1 MTVHLG
7 LDVGSTTV
15 KLVALD
21 EDFNV
26 LYQTY
31 RRHMSDV
38 KKTVRDVVRDC
49 YEQLGDCPITVSV
62 TGSGGLYVNKHFQIP
77 FIQEVISLS
86 RGISTFIDQTD
97 VAIELGGEDSKIIY
111 FSGSVESRM
120 NSICA
125 GGTGAFIDQMAS
137 LLKTDAVG
145 LNNYA
150 EKSNKIYPIASRCG
164 VFAKTDVQA
173 LINQGASKED
183 ISLSVLQS
191 VVNQTISNLACG
203 RPIKGNVAF
212 IGGPLHFLPQLKK
225 RFVETLGLTPSE
237 IISPEDGEIFV
248 AKGAAMASMDE
259 QEMPFSELKKIV
271 EKDFDEESVS
281 NVLMPLFE
289 SDEELEA
296 FRNRHS
302 QSTVEYEDIEKYS
315 GPMYLGID
323 SGSTTSK
330 LVLLSEDNKILYSHY
345 TSNGGDPL
353 SVIVDQIKH
362 IYEIKSPESYF
373 AYAGVTGYG
382 EDFIKAALNLDTG
395 EVETV
400 AHFEAAKFFDP
411 DVDFVIDIGGQDMK
425 SMKIQDGVINSILLN
440 EACSSGCGSFLE
452 TFSKSIG
459 LSAAQ
464 FAELALSA
472 NRPVDL
478 GSRCTVFMNSNVKQ
492 AQKEG
497 ADPADIAA
505 GLAYSVIKNAIQ
517 KVIKIRN
524 TDDLGKHIVVQG
536 GTFLSDAVLKAF
548 ENLTGREVTR
558 PVISGL
564 MGAFGIALIAKKR
577 AQNQLKKA
585 QTPENGKRIADC
597 YGTGIAN
604 HSESCNGVEL
614 ANHNTNH
621 NTNNNGTELA
631 DRNTNN
637 NTDRKEIHNTNTSQ
651 TADHHEASIG
661 MGIAD
666 SQSSETNR
674 AGSKIVKSSILS
686 YEELESFTYKS
697 IDANCGRCSNNC
709 RLKINIFP
717 NGKRYITGNRC
728 ERGSN
733 ISDGTAGNE
742 NSLPNMFAE
751 KYEFLFN
758 RKILTVGQAKRGTVG
773 IPRVLNIYENY
784 PFWHQFFTTLGFRVI
799 LSDETTRNTYEDGIE
814 TIPSETACYPAKLVH
829 GHIENLIKKKRSN
842 EENIDFIFYPSV
854 FYEQK
859 NFKKQTNNLNC
870 PVVCGY
876 PEVIKN
882 NMEIDELQFL
892 NPFLSL
898 NDRRKLPRRL
908 NEIFPRI
915 QKIEIEKACKNGFF
929 ALDEFK
935 AEMRNRGQKAL
946 AELKQNGQKA
956 VILCGRPYHLD
967 KEINHGIPE
976 LITSL
981 GLGVLTLDAIPQ
993 KFDVENPL
1001 RVLDQW
1007 TYHARLYR
1015 AAEYV
1020 ADKIDIGLVQL
1031 NSFGCGLDAITTD
1044 QVHDILQHY
1053 GKIHTLLKIDE
1064 VSNLGAVKIRMRSLI
1079 ETVENRSRSKAKNT
1093 EINGPVL
1100 FTEENRKKHTILM
1113 PQMSPI
1119 HFALISGLLNDLGF
1133 NLQILDDISPDVI
1146 QLGLKYVNNDACYP
1160 SMFVVGQFIEA
1171 VKSGK
1176 YDTDNLSLLISQTGG
1191 ACRASNYV
1199 GLIRKAL
1206 KDAGYGHVPVIALS
1220 FQGIEKHPGFN
1231 IPKKKLMELA
1241 KRLIISL
1248 QYGDLIQ
1255 RCLCATRPYEKVK
1268 GTCNTLKDKWI
1279 DILKNSTDF
1288 SRSTFTKNVKT
1299 IIEDFSSVDV
1309 TDEKKPKVGI
1319 VGEILVKYLPQ
1330 ANNFLIEKLE
1340 QEGAEAVISDL
1351 TDFLL
1356 YSFKN
1361 PEYKRQE
1368 LSGSLLPELFC
1379 AALIKYFEY
1388 YRKIV
1393 RNELEDSKYT
1403 APEHINKIADRAER
1417 FVSLSNQYGEGW
1429 LLTGEMIDLIEHG
1442 VKNIIC
1448 VQPFGCLPNHITGKG
1463 VIKTIRERYDD
1474 INIVPIDFDASA
1486 SEVNQFNRIKLML
1499 SVASENMKKS
1509 NSNKGNNNKNNSHK
1523 DNSSKGN
1530 NNKNNSN
1537 KDNSSKI

>member
-212 IGGPLHFLPQLKK
+212 LGGPLHFLPQLKK

-259 QEMPFSELKKIV
+259 QDMPFSELKKIV

-362 IYEIKSPESYF
+362 IYEIKSPKSYF

-577 AQNQLKKA
+577 AHNQFKKA
-585 QTPENGKRIADC
+585 QTPNDGTGTADC
-597 YGTGIAN
+597 QGANNGTELANHNTNNNGTGIAN
-604 HSESCNGVEL
+604 HSESCNGTEL
-614 ANHNTNH
+614 ANL
-621 NTNNNGTELA
+621 NTNNNGT
-631 DRNTNN
+631 
-637 NTDRKEIHNTNTSQ
+637 
-651 TADHHEASIG
+651 
-661 MGIAD
+661 GIAD
-666 SQSSETNR
+666 CQGTDTTSPNE
-674 AGSKIVKSSILS
+674 AGIVKSSILS

-709 RLKINIFP
+709 RLKVNIFP

-733 ISDGTAGNE
+733 ISDGTAGSE

-751 KYEFLFN
+751 KYELLFN

-829 GHIENLIKKKRSN
+829 GHIENLIKKKRSK

-859 NFKKQTNNLNC
+859 NFNKQTNNLNC

-935 AEMRNRGQKAL
+935 AKMRNRGQKAL
-946 AELKQNGQKA
+946 SELKQNGQKA

-993 KFDVENPL
+993 KFDVETPL

-1020 ADKIDIGLVQL
+1020 ADKKDIGLVQL

-1279 DILKNSTDF
+1279 EILKNSTDF

-1368 LSGSLLPELFC
+1368 LSGSLLPALFC

-1393 RNELEDSKYT
+1393 RNALQASKYT

-1530 NNKNNSN
+1530 NNKSNSN
-1537 KDNSSKI
+1537 KNNISKI

>member
-38 KKTVRDVVRDC
+38 KNTVKDVVRDC
-49 YEQLGDCPITVSV
+49 HEQLGDCPVTVSV
-62 TGSGGLYVNKHFQIP
+62 TGSGGLYVNKHFNIP
-77 FIQEVISLS
+77 FIQEVVSLS

-212 IGGPLHFLPQLKK
+212 LGGPLHFLPELKN
-225 RFVETLGLTPSE
+225 RFVETLGLTPNE
-237 IISPEDGEIFV
+237 IISPKDGEIFV
-248 AKGAAMASMDE
+248 AKGAAVASTE
-259 QEMPFSELKKIV
+259 ENEMQFSELKKLV
-271 EKDFDEESVS
+271 EKDFDDESVN

-296 FRNRHS
+296 FRKRHS
-302 QSTVEYEDIEKYS
+302 QSTVEFEDIDKYV

-330 LVLLSEDNKILYSHY
+330 LVLLSEDNKILYSYY

-362 IYEIKSPESYF
+362 IYEIKSPGSYF

-459 LSAAQ
+459 LSPAQ

-524 TDDLGKHIVVQG
+524 TDDLGEHIVVQG

-577 AQNQLKKA
+577 AHNQLKKVQETNNGMGLA
-585 QTPENGKRIADC
+585 NSQEASKGIGTGFANRQTTS
-597 YGTGIAN
+597 YGVGIAN
-604 HSESCNGVEL
+604 P
-614 ANHNTNH
+614 
-621 NTNNNGTELA
+621 
-631 DRNTNN
+631 
-637 NTDRKEIHNTNTSQ
+637 Q
-651 TADHHEASIG
+651 EAAGDG
-661 MGIAD
+661 M
-666 SQSSETNR
+666 
-674 AGSKIVKSSILS
+674 KIVKSSILS
-686 YEELESFTYKS
+686 SEELENFTYKS

-733 ISDGTAGNE
+733 INHETSEIE
-742 NSLPNMFAE
+742 NKLPNMFAE
-751 KYEFLFN
+751 KYDLLFN
-758 RKILTVGQAKRGTVG
+758 RKILTVEQAKRGTVG

-784 PFWHQFFTTLGFRVI
+784 PFWHKFFSVLGFRVI

-829 GHIENLIKKKRSN
+829 GHIENLLKKKNSG

-882 NMEIDELQFL
+882 NMDLEGVQFL
-892 NPFLSL
+892 NPFISL
-898 NDRRKLPRRL
+898 RDRRKLPRRL
-908 NEIFPRI
+908 NEVFPRI
-915 QKIEIEKACKNGFF
+915 QKLEIEKACKYAYW

-935 AEMRNRGQKAL
+935 AEMRKRGEKAIGQ
-946 AELKQNGQKA
+946 LKKTDQKA

-993 KFDVENPL
+993 NFDVENPL

-1007 TYHARLYR
+1007 TYHSRLYR

-1020 ADKIDIGLVQL
+1020 ADKNDIGLVQL

-1044 QVHDILQHY
+1044 QVHDILLHY

-1064 VSNLGAVKIRMRSLI
+1064 VNNLGAVKIRMRSLI
-1079 ETVENRSRSKAKNT
+1079 ETIENRSRSKASDD

-1100 FTEENRKKHTILM
+1100 FTEEDRKKHTILM

-1119 HFALISGLLNDLGF
+1119 HFSLISELLQDLGF
-1133 NLQILDDISPDVI
+1133 NLQILDDIGPDVI

-1160 SMFVVGQFIEA
+1160 SMFVVGQFMEA

-1279 DILKNSTDF
+1279 DILKNSKDF
-1288 SRSTFTKNVKT
+1288 SRKTFTKNVKM
-1299 IIEDFSSVDV
+1299 IIEDFSAVDV
-1309 TDEKKPKVGI
+1309 TDKEKPKVGI

-1351 TDFLL
+1351 TDFVL

-1388 YRKIV
+1388 YRKV
-1393 RNELEDSKYT
+1393 LRQELKDSKYVV
-1403 APEHINKIADRAER
+1403 PEHINKIADRAER

-1429 LLTGEMIDLIEHG
+1429 LLTGEMVDLIEHG

-1463 VIKTIRERYDD
+1463 VIKTIRERYND

-1499 SVASENMKKS
+1499 SVASENMKKG
-1509 NSNKGNNNKNNSHK
+1509 NSNKVK
-1523 DNSSKGN
+1523 
-1530 NNKNNSN
+1530 
-1537 KDNSSKI
+1537 

>member
-38 KKTVRDVVRDC
+38 KNTVKDVVRDC
-49 YEQLGDCPITVSV
+49 HEQLGDCPVTVSV
-62 TGSGGLYVNKHFQIP
+62 TGSGGLYVNKHFNIP
-77 FIQEVISLS
+77 FIQEVVSLS

-212 IGGPLHFLPQLKK
+212 LGGPLHFLPELKN
-225 RFVETLGLTPSE
+225 RFVETLGLTPNE
-237 IISPEDGEIFV
+237 IISPNDGEIFV
-248 AKGAAMASMDE
+248 AKGAAVASTEEDE
-259 QEMPFSELKKIV
+259 MQFSELKKLV
-271 EKDFDEESVS
+271 EKDFDDESVN

-296 FRNRHS
+296 FRKRHS
-302 QSTVEYEDIEKYS
+302 QSTVEYEDIDKYV

-330 LVLLSEDNKILYSHY
+330 LVLLSEDNKILYSYY

-373 AYAGVTGYG
+373 TYAGVTGYG

-459 LSAAQ
+459 LTPAQ

-524 TDDLGKHIVVQG
+524 TDDLGEHIVVQG

-577 AQNQLKKA
+577 AHNQLKKVQETNNGMGLA
-585 QTPENGKRIADC
+585 NSQEASKGIGTGFANRQTIS
-597 YGTGIAN
+597 YGVGIAN
-604 HSESCNGVEL
+604 P
-614 ANHNTNH
+614 
-621 NTNNNGTELA
+621 
-631 DRNTNN
+631 
-637 NTDRKEIHNTNTSQ
+637 Q
-651 TADHHEASIG
+651 EAAGDG
-661 MGIAD
+661 M
-666 SQSSETNR
+666 
-674 AGSKIVKSSILS
+674 KIVKSSILS
-686 YEELESFTYKS
+686 SEELENFTYKS

-728 ERGSN
+728 ERGSSIN
-733 ISDGTAGNE
+733 HETSEIE
-742 NSLPNMFAE
+742 NKLPNMFAE
-751 KYEFLFN
+751 KYDLLFN
-758 RKILTVGQAKRGTVG
+758 RKILTVEQAKRGTVG

-784 PFWHQFFTTLGFRVI
+784 PFWHKFFSVLGFRVI

-829 GHIENLIKKKRSN
+829 GHIENLLKKRITG

-882 NMEIDELQFL
+882 NMDLEGVQFL
-892 NPFLSL
+892 NPFISL
-898 NDRRKLPRRL
+898 RDRRKLPRRL
-908 NEIFPRI
+908 NEVFPRI
-915 QKIEIEKACKNGFF
+915 QKLEIEKACKYAYW

-935 AEMRNRGQKAL
+935 AEMRKRGEKAIGQ
-946 AELKQNGQKA
+946 LKKTDQKA

-993 KFDVENPL
+993 NFDVENPL

-1007 TYHARLYR
+1007 TYHSRLYR

-1020 ADKIDIGLVQL
+1020 ADKNDIGLVQL

-1044 QVHDILQHY
+1044 QVHDILLHY

-1064 VSNLGAVKIRMRSLI
+1064 VNNLGAVKIRMRSLI
-1079 ETVENRSRSKAKNT
+1079 ETIENRSRSKASDD

-1100 FTEENRKKHTILM
+1100 FTEEDRKKHTILM

-1119 HFALISGLLNDLGF
+1119 HFSLISELLQDLGF
-1133 NLQILDDISPDVI
+1133 NLQILDDIGPDVI

-1160 SMFVVGQFIEA
+1160 SMFVVGQFMEA

-1279 DILKNSTDF
+1279 DILKNSKDF
-1288 SRSTFTKNVKT
+1288 SRKTFTKNVRM
-1299 IIEDFSSVDV
+1299 IIEDFSAVDV
-1309 TDEKKPKVGI
+1309 TDEEKPKVGI

-1351 TDFLL
+1351 TDFVL

-1388 YRKIV
+1388 YRKV
-1393 RNELEDSKYT
+1393 LRQELKDSKYVV
-1403 APEHINKIADRAER
+1403 PEHINKIADRAER

-1429 LLTGEMIDLIEHG
+1429 LLTGEMVDLIEHG

-1463 VIKTIRERYDD
+1463 VIKTIRERYND

-1499 SVASENMKKS
+1499 SVASENMKKG
-1509 NSNKGNNNKNNSHK
+1509 NSNKVK
-1523 DNSSKGN
+1523 
-1530 NNKNNSN
+1530 
-1537 KDNSSKI
+1537 

>member
-62 TGSGGLYVNKHFQIP
+62 TGSGGLYVNKHFHIP

-212 IGGPLHFLPQLKK
+212 LGGPLHFLPELKN

-259 QEMPFSELKKIV
+259 QEMQFSELNKIV

-289 SDEELEA
+289 SDKELEA

-330 LVLLSEDNKILYSHY
+330 LVLLSEDNKILYSYY

-362 IYEIKSPESYF
+362 IYEIKSPDSYF

-577 AQNQLKKA
+577 AQNQFKKI
-585 QTPENGKRIADC
+585 QTPENGMGITDSQGANN
-597 YGTGIAN
+597 GT
-604 HSESCNGVEL
+604 EL
-614 ANHNTNH
+614 ANL
-621 NTNNNGTELA
+621 NTNNNGT
-631 DRNTNN
+631 N
-637 NTDRKEIHNTNTSQ
+637 
-651 TADHHEASIG
+651 
-661 MGIAD
+661 IAD
-666 SQSSETNR
+666 SQSSETKGT
-674 AGSKIVKSSILS
+674 GSKIVKSSILS

-733 ISDGTAGNE
+733 ISDGTAGSE

-751 KYEFLFN
+751 KYELLFN
-758 RKILTVGQAKRGTVG
+758 REILTVGQAKRGIVG

-829 GHIENLIKKKRSN
+829 GHIENLIRKKRSK
-842 EENIDFIFYPSV
+842 EENIDFIFYPSI

-946 AELKQNGQKA
+946 SELNKNNQKA

-1020 ADKIDIGLVQL
+1020 ADKKDIGLVQL

-1079 ETVENRSRSKAKNT
+1079 ETVENRSGSKAKES

-1100 FTEENRKKHTILM
+1100 FTEEDRKKHTILM

-1279 DILKNSTDF
+1279 EILKNSTDF
-1288 SRSTFTKNVKT
+1288 SRKTFTKNVKT

-1393 RNELEDSKYT
+1393 RNELQTSKYT

-1509 NSNKGNNNKNNSHK
+1509 NSNK
-1523 DNSSKGN
+1523 DNSDKF
-1530 NNKNNSN
+1530 K
-1537 KDNSSKI
+1537 

>member
-38 KKTVRDVVRDC
+38 KNTVKDVVRDC
-49 YEQLGDCPITVSV
+49 YEQLGDCPVTVSV
-62 TGSGGLYVNKHFQIP
+62 TGSGGLYVNKHFNIP
-77 FIQEVISLS
+77 FIQEVVSLS
-86 RGISTFIDQTD
+86 RGISNFIDQTD

-212 IGGPLHFLPQLKK
+212 LGGPLHFLPALKN
-225 RFVETLGLTPSE
+225 RFVETLGLTPDE
-237 IISPEDGEIFV
+237 TISPDDGEIFV
-248 AKGAAMASMDE
+248 AKGAAAASIEE
-259 QEMPFSELKKIV
+259 QVMPFCDLKKIV
-271 EKDFDEESVS
+271 ERDFDEESVS
-281 NVLMPLFE
+281 NVLMPLFK
-289 SDEELEA
+289 SDEELKD
-296 FRNRHS
+296 FRKRHR
-302 QSTVEYEDIEKYS
+302 QSTVEYEDIDKYQ

-330 LVLLSEDNKILYSHY
+330 LVLLSEDNKILYSYY

-373 AYAGVTGYG
+373 AYVGVTGYG

-400 AHFEAAKFFDP
+400 AHFEAAKYFDP

-459 LSAAQ
+459 LTPAQ
-464 FAELALSA
+464 FAELALMA

-524 TDDLGKHIVVQG
+524 TDDLGEHIVVQG

-564 MGAFGIALIAKKR
+564 MGAFGIALIAKRR
-577 AQNQLKKA
+577 AHNQLEKMQAAGDGDGKGITNRQGA
-585 QTPENGKRIADC
+585 GDGNGS
-597 YGTGIAN
+597 GF
-604 HSESCNGVEL
+604 
-614 ANHNTNH
+614 
-621 NTNNNGTELA
+621 A
-631 DRNTNN
+631 DR
-637 NTDRKEIHNTNTSQ
+637 Q
-651 TADHHEASIG
+651 TAGVI
-661 MGIAD
+661 
-666 SQSSETNR
+666 
-674 AGSKIVKSSILS
+674 KSSILS
-686 YEELESFTYKS
+686 YEELENFTYKS
-697 IDANCGRCSNNC
+697 IDANCGRCTNNC
-709 RLKINIFP
+709 RLKINIFQ

-728 ERGSN
+728 ERGS
-733 ISDGTAGNE
+733 SVDDGTSQSGQK
-742 NSLPNMFAE
+742 LPNMFAE
-751 KYEFLFN
+751 KYELLFN
-758 RKILTVGQAKRGTVG
+758 RKILTVEQAKRGTVG

-784 PFWHQFFTTLGFRVI
+784 PFWHKFFSVLGFRVI

-829 GHIENLIKKKRSN
+829 GHIENLLKKKRSN
-842 EENIDFIFYPSV
+842 EEDIDFIFYPSV

-859 NFKKQTNNLNC
+859 NFKKQSNNLNC

-882 NMEIDELQFL
+882 NMDLEGVQFL
-892 NPFLSL
+892 NPFISLRDRKKLS
-898 NDRRKLPRRL
+898 RRL
-908 NEIFPRI
+908 NEVFPRI
-915 QKIEIEKACKNGFF
+915 QKLEIEKACKYAYF

-935 AEMRNRGQKAL
+935 AEMHKRGEKAL
-946 AELKQNGQKA
+946 EQLNKNGQKA
-956 VILCGRPYHLD
+956 VILCGRPYHID

-981 GLGVLTLDAIPQ
+981 GLGVLTFDAIPQ
-993 KFDVENPL
+993 KFDVKNHL

-1020 ADKIDIGLVQL
+1020 SDKKDIGLVQL

-1053 GKIHTLLKIDE
+1053 GKIYTVLKIDE
-1064 VSNLGAVKIRMRSLI
+1064 VNNLGAVKIRMRSLI
-1079 ETVENRSRSKAKNT
+1079 ETIENRSRSKVG
-1093 EINGPVL
+1093 NGLIEKPVL
-1100 FTEENRKKHTILM
+1100 FTKENRKTHTILM

-1119 HFALISGLLNDLGF
+1119 HFALISELLQDLGF
-1133 NLQILDDISPDVI
+1133 NLQILDDLSPDVI

-1176 YDTDNLSLLISQTGG
+1176 YDTDNLSLLITQTGG

-1220 FQGIEKHPGFN
+1220 FQGIEKHPGFD
-1231 IPKKKLMELA
+1231 IPKSKIMELA

-1248 QYGDLIQ
+1248 QYGDVIQ

-1279 DILKNSTDF
+1279 DILKNSKDF
-1288 SRSTFTKNVKT
+1288 SRKTFTKNVKT

-1309 TDEKKPKVGI
+1309 TDEEKPKVGI

-1351 TDFLL
+1351 TDFVL
-1356 YSFKN
+1356 YSLKN
-1361 PEYKRQE
+1361 PKYKRQE
-1368 LSGSLLPELFC
+1368 LSSSVLPEMF
-1379 AALIKYFEY
+1379 ASALIKYFEY
-1388 YRKIV
+1388 YRKII
-1393 RNELEDSKYT
+1393 RHEFKNSKYEV
-1403 APEHINKIADRAER
+1403 PEHINKIADRAER

-1429 LLTGEMIDLIEHG
+1429 LLTGEMVDLIEHG

-1463 VIKTIRERYDD
+1463 VIKTIRERYND

-1499 SVASENMKKS
+1499 SVANENMKKS
-1509 NSNKGNNNKNNSHK
+1509 NRNLNKKPSQ
-1523 DNSSKGN
+1523 SQ
-1530 NNKNNSN
+1530 
-1537 KDNSSKI
+1537 

>member
-62 TGSGGLYVNKHFQIP
+62 TGSGGLYVNKHFHIP

-145 LNNYA
+145 LNHYA
-150 EKSNKIYPIASRCG
+150 KKSNKIYPIASRCG

-212 IGGPLHFLPQLKK
+212 LGGPLHFLPELKN

-259 QEMPFSELKKIV
+259 PEMQLSELKKIV

-289 SDEELEA
+289 SDKELEA
-296 FRNRHS
+296 FRTRHS

-330 LVLLSEDNKILYSHY
+330 LVLLSEDNKILYSYY

-362 IYEIKSPESYF
+362 IYEIKSPDNYF

-524 TDDLGKHIVVQG
+524 TDDLGEHIVVQG

-577 AQNQLKKA
+577 VQNQFKKI
-585 QTPENGKRIADC
+585 QTPENGM
-597 YGTGIAN
+597 GITDSQGA
-604 HSESCNGVEL
+604 
-614 ANHNTNH
+614 
-621 NTNNNGTELA
+621 NNGTELA
-631 DRNTNN
+631 NLNTNN
-637 NTDRKEIHNTNTSQ
+637 NATN
-651 TADHHEASIG
+651 
-661 MGIAD
+661 IAD
-666 SQSSETNR
+666 SQSSETKGT
-674 AGSKIVKSSILS
+674 GSKIVKSSILS

-733 ISDGTAGNE
+733 ISDGTAGSE

-751 KYEFLFN
+751 KYELLFN
-758 RKILTVGQAKRGTVG
+758 REILTVGQAKRGIVG

-829 GHIENLIKKKRSN
+829 GHIENLIRKKRSK
-842 EENIDFIFYPSV
+842 EENIDFIFYPSI

-946 AELKQNGQKA
+946 SELKKNNQKA

-1020 ADKIDIGLVQL
+1020 ADKKDIGLVQL

-1079 ETVENRSRSKAKNT
+1079 ETVENRSRSKAKES

-1100 FTEENRKKHTILM
+1100 FTEEDRKKHTILM

-1279 DILKNSTDF
+1279 EILKNSTDF
-1288 SRSTFTKNVKT
+1288 SRKTFTKNVKT

-1393 RNELEDSKYT
+1393 RNELQTSKYT

-1509 NSNKGNNNKNNSHK
+1509 NSNK
-1523 DNSSKGN
+1523 DNSDKF
-1530 NNKNNSN
+1530 K
-1537 KDNSSKI
+1537 

>member
-21 EDFNV
+21 ENFNV

-38 KKTVRDVVRDC
+38 KNTVKDVVRDC
-49 YEQLGDCPITVSV
+49 YEQLGDCPVTVSV
-62 TGSGGLYVNKHFQIP
+62 TGSGGLYVNKHFNIP
-77 FIQEVISLS
+77 FIQEVVSLS

-212 IGGPLHFLPQLKK
+212 LGGPLHFLPELKN
-225 RFVETLGLTPSE
+225 RFVETLDLTPNE
-237 IISPEDGEIFV
+237 IISPNDGEIFV
-248 AKGAAMASMDE
+248 AKGAAVASTEEDDM
-259 QEMPFSELKKIV
+259 QFSELKKLV
-271 EKDFDEESVS
+271 EKDFDDESVN
-281 NVLMPLFE
+281 NVLMPLFN
-289 SDEELEA
+289 SDEELET
-296 FRNRHS
+296 FRKRHS
-302 QSTVEYEDIEKYS
+302 QSTVEYEDIDKYV

-330 LVLLSEDNKILYSHY
+330 LVLLSEDNKILYSYY

-353 SVIVDQIKH
+353 SVIVEQIKH

-459 LSAAQ
+459 LSPAQ

-505 GLAYSVIKNAIQ
+505 GLAYSVIRNAIQ

-524 TDDLGKHIVVQG
+524 TDDLGEHIVVQG

-577 AQNQLKKA
+577 AHNQIKKA
-585 QTPENGKRIADC
+585 KEANN
-597 YGTGIAN
+597 GTGIAN
-604 HSESCNGVEL
+604 
-614 ANHNTNH
+614 
-621 NTNNNGTELA
+621 
-631 DRNTNN
+631 
-637 NTDRKEIHNTNTSQ
+637 SQ
-651 TADHHEASIG
+651 EASKGIG
-661 MGIAD
+661 TGFANRQSTSYDMRIANP
-666 SQSSETNR
+666 QEA
-674 AGSKIVKSSILS
+674 AGDGMKIVKSSILS

-728 ERGSN
+728 ERGSSIN
-733 ISDGTAGNE
+733 HETSESE
-742 NSLPNMFAE
+742 NKLPNMFAE
-751 KYEFLFN
+751 KYDLLFN
-758 RKILTVGQAKRGTVG
+758 RKILTVEQAKRGTVG

-829 GHIENLIKKKRSN
+829 GHIENLLKKKNSG

-882 NMEIDELQFL
+882 NMDLEGVQFL
-892 NPFLSL
+892 NPFISL
-898 NDRRKLPRRL
+898 RDRRKLPRRL

-915 QKIEIEKACKNGFF
+915 QKLEIEKACKYAYW

-935 AEMRNRGQKAL
+935 AEIRKRGEKAI
-946 AELKQNGQKA
+946 EQLKTTDQKA

-993 KFDVENPL
+993 NFDVENPL

-1020 ADKIDIGLVQL
+1020 ADKKDIGLVQL

-1044 QVHDILQHY
+1044 QVHDILLHY

-1064 VSNLGAVKIRMRSLI
+1064 VNNLGAVKIRMRSLI
-1079 ETVENRSRSKAKNT
+1079 ETIENRSRSKASDD

-1100 FTEENRKKHTILM
+1100 FTEEDRKKHTILM

-1119 HFALISGLLNDLGF
+1119 HFSLISELLQDLGF
-1133 NLQILDDISPDVI
+1133 NLQILDDIGPDVI

-1160 SMFVVGQFIEA
+1160 SMFVVGQFMEA

-1241 KRLIISL
+1241 KRLVISL

-1279 DILKNSTDF
+1279 DILKNSKDF
-1288 SRSTFTKNVKT
+1288 SRKSFTKNVKM
-1299 IIEDFSSVDV
+1299 IIEDFSAVDV
-1309 TDEKKPKVGI
+1309 TDEEKPKVGI

-1379 AALIKYFEY
+1379 AALIQYFEY

-1393 RNELEDSKYT
+1393 RKELQDSKYVV
-1403 APEHINKIADRAER
+1403 PEHINKIADRAER

-1429 LLTGEMIDLIEHG
+1429 LLTGEMVDLIEHG

-1463 VIKTIRERYDD
+1463 VIKTIRERYND

-1499 SVASENMKKS
+1499 SVASENMK
-1509 NSNKGNNNKNNSHK
+1509 HK
-1523 DNSSKGN
+1523 Q
-1530 NNKNNSN
+1530 
-1537 KDNSSKI
+1537 

>member
-38 KKTVRDVVRDC
+38 KNTVKDVVRDC
-49 YEQLGDCPITVSV
+49 HEQLGDCPVTVSV
-62 TGSGGLYVNKHFQIP
+62 TGSGGLYVNKHFNIP
-77 FIQEVISLS
+77 FIQEVVSLS

-212 IGGPLHFLPQLKK
+212 LGGPLHFLPELKN
-225 RFVETLGLTPSE
+225 RFVETLGLTPNE
-237 IISPEDGEIFV
+237 IISPNDGEIFV
-248 AKGAAMASMDE
+248 AKGAAVASTE
-259 QEMPFSELKKIV
+259 ENEMQFNELKKLV
-271 EKDFDEESVS
+271 EKDFDDESVN
-281 NVLMPLFE
+281 NVLMPLFK
-289 SDEELEA
+289 SNEELEA

-302 QSTVEYEDIEKYS
+302 QSTVEYEDIDKYQ

-330 LVLLSEDNKILYSHY
+330 LVLLSEDNKILYSYY

-362 IYEIKSPESYF
+362 IYEIKSPGSYF

-425 SMKIQDGVINSILLN
+425 SMKIKDGVINSILLN

-459 LSAAQ
+459 LTPAQ

-577 AQNQLKKA
+577 AHNQLKKSMV
-585 QTPENGKRIADC
+585 PENGMGLANSQEASKGI
-597 YGTGIAN
+597 GTGFANRQTTSDGVGIAN
-604 HSESCNGVEL
+604 P
-614 ANHNTNH
+614 
-621 NTNNNGTELA
+621 
-631 DRNTNN
+631 
-637 NTDRKEIHNTNTSQ
+637 Q
-651 TADHHEASIG
+651 EAAGDG
-661 MGIAD
+661 M
-666 SQSSETNR
+666 
-674 AGSKIVKSSILS
+674 KIIKSSILS
-686 YEELESFTYKS
+686 SEELENFTYKS

-728 ERGSN
+728 ERGSSIN
-733 ISDGTAGNE
+733 HETSEIE
-742 NSLPNMFAE
+742 NKLPNMFAE
-751 KYEFLFN
+751 KYDLLFN
-758 RKILTVGQAKRGTVG
+758 RKILTVEQAKRGTVG

-784 PFWHQFFTTLGFRVI
+784 PFWHKFFSVLGFRVI

-829 GHIENLIKKKRSN
+829 GHIENLLKKKNSG

-882 NMEIDELQFL
+882 NMDLEGVQFL
-892 NPFLSL
+892 NPFISL
-898 NDRRKLPRRL
+898 RDRRKLPRRL
-908 NEIFPRI
+908 NEVFPRI
-915 QKIEIEKACKNGFF
+915 QKLEIEKACKYAYW

-935 AEMRNRGQKAL
+935 AEMRKRGEKAIGQ
-946 AELKQNGQKA
+946 LKKTDQKA

-993 KFDVENPL
+993 NFDVENPL

-1007 TYHARLYR
+1007 TYHSRLYR

-1020 ADKIDIGLVQL
+1020 ADKNDIGLVQL

-1044 QVHDILQHY
+1044 QVHDILLHY

-1064 VSNLGAVKIRMRSLI
+1064 VNNLGAVKIRMRSLI
-1079 ETVENRSRSKAKNT
+1079 ETIENRSRSKASDD

-1100 FTEENRKKHTILM
+1100 FTEEDRKKHTILM

-1119 HFALISGLLNDLGF
+1119 HFSLISELLQDLGF
-1133 NLQILDDISPDVI
+1133 NLQILDDIGPDVI
-1146 QLGLKYVNNDACYP
+1146 QQGLKYVNNDACYP
-1160 SMFVVGQFIEA
+1160 SMFVVGQFMEA

-1279 DILKNSTDF
+1279 DILKNSKDF
-1288 SRSTFTKNVKT
+1288 SRKTFTKNVKM
-1299 IIEDFSSVDV
+1299 IIEDFSAVDV
-1309 TDEKKPKVGI
+1309 TDKEKPKVGI

-1351 TDFLL
+1351 TDFVL

-1388 YRKIV
+1388 YRKV
-1393 RNELEDSKYT
+1393 LRQELKDSKYVV
-1403 APEHINKIADRAER
+1403 PEHINKIADRAER

-1429 LLTGEMIDLIEHG
+1429 LLTGEMVDLIEHG

-1463 VIKTIRERYDD
+1463 VIKTIRERYND

-1499 SVASENMKKS
+1499 SVASENMKKG
-1509 NSNKGNNNKNNSHK
+1509 NSNKVK
-1523 DNSSKGN
+1523 
-1530 NNKNNSN
+1530 
-1537 KDNSSKI
+1537 

>member
-38 KKTVRDVVRDC
+38 KNTVKDVVRDC
-49 YEQLGDCPITVSV
+49 YEQLGDGPVTVSV
-62 TGSGGLYVNKHFQIP
+62 TGSGGLYVNKHFNIP
-77 FIQEVISLS
+77 FIQEVVSLS
-86 RGISTFIDQTD
+86 RGISTFIEQTD

-150 EKSNKIYPIASRCG
+150 ENSSKIYPIASRCG

-212 IGGPLHFLPQLKK
+212 LGGPLHFLPELKN
-225 RFVETLGLTPSE
+225 RFVETLGLKPNE
-237 IISPEDGEIFV
+237 IISPDDGEIFV
-248 AKGAAMASMDE
+248 AKGAAVAST
-259 QEMPFSELKKIV
+259 QEEEMQFSELKELV
-271 EKDFDEESVS
+271 EKDFDDESVS
-281 NVLMPLFE
+281 SVLMPLFK
-289 SDEELEA
+289 SDEELNE
-296 FRNRHS
+296 FRKRHS
-302 QSTVEYEDIEKYS
+302 QSTVEYEDIGKYS

-353 SVIVDQIKH
+353 SVIVEQIKH

-382 EDFIKAALNLDTG
+382 EDFIKSALNLDTG

-400 AHFEAAKFFDP
+400 AHFEAAKYFDP

-459 LSAAQ
+459 LSPAQ

-524 TDDLGKHIVVQG
+524 TDDLGEHIVVQG

-577 AQNQLKKA
+577 AHNQIKKV
-585 QTPENGKRIADC
+585 QETNNGIVFANLEK
-597 YGTGIAN
+597 TGDGAK
-604 HSESCNGVEL
+604 L
-614 ANHNTNH
+614 AN
-621 NTNNNGTELA
+621 L
-631 DRNTNN
+631 
-637 NTDRKEIHNTNTSQ
+637 Q
-651 TADHHEASIG
+651 EAGDSSEF
-661 MGIAD
+661 AD
-666 SQSSETNR
+666 SQESDNGMGLADQKQNADVNPTDITSRKETP
-674 AGSKIVKSSILS
+674 IIKSSILS
-686 YEELESFTYKS
+686 SKELESFTYRS

-728 ERGSN
+728 ERGGN
-733 ISDGTAGNE
+733 IDSGASEDNHK
-742 NSLPNMFAE
+742 LPNMFAE
-751 KYEFLFN
+751 KYELLFN
-758 RKILTVGQAKRGTVG
+758 RKILTVEQAKRGTVG

-784 PFWHQFFTTLGFRVI
+784 PFWHQFFTSLGFRVI
-799 LSDETTRNTYEDGIE
+799 LSDETTRDTYEKGIE

-829 GHIENLIKKKRSN
+829 GHIENLLKKKKSGK
-842 EENIDFIFYPSV
+842 ENIDFIFYPSV

-859 NFKKQTNNLNC
+859 NFKKQANNLNC

-882 NMEIDELQFL
+882 NMDLDGVQFL
-892 NPFLSL
+892 NPFISL
-898 NDRRKLPRRL
+898 RDRRKLPRRL
-908 NEIFPRI
+908 NEVFPRI
-915 QKIEIEKACKNGFF
+915 QKLEIEKACKYAFF

-935 AEMRNRGQKAL
+935 AEMRKRGEKAIEQL
-946 AELKQNGQKA
+946 RQNGQKA
-956 VILCGRPYHLD
+956 VILCGRPYHID

-981 GLGVLTLDAIPQ
+981 GLGVLTFDAIPQ
-993 KFDVENPL
+993 DFDVKNPL

-1020 ADKIDIGLVQL
+1020 SDKKDIGLVQL

-1044 QVHDILQHY
+1044 QVHDILQRY
-1053 GKIHTLLKIDE
+1053 GKIHTVLKIDE
-1064 VSNLGAVKIRMRSLI
+1064 VNNLGAVKIRMRSLI
-1079 ETVENRSRSKAKNT
+1079 ETIENRSRSTIKNE
-1093 EINGPVL
+1093 EIEKPVL
-1100 FTEENRKKHTILM
+1100 FTKENRKTHTILM

-1119 HFALISGLLNDLGF
+1119 HFALISELLQDLGF
-1133 NLQILDDISPDVI
+1133 NLQILDELGPDVI
-1146 QLGLKYVNNDACYP
+1146 QMGLKYVNNDACYP

-1176 YDTDNLSLLISQTGG
+1176 YDTDNLSLLITQTGG

-1220 FQGIEKHPGFN
+1220 FQGIEKHPGFD
-1231 IPKKKLMELA
+1231 IPKNKIMELA

-1279 DILKNSTDF
+1279 DILKGSKDF
-1288 SRSTFTKNVKT
+1288 SRKTFIKNVKT

-1309 TDEKKPKVGI
+1309 TDVEKPKVGI

-1351 TDFLL
+1351 TDFIL
-1356 YSFKN
+1356 YSLKN
-1361 PEYKRQE
+1361 PRYKRQE
-1368 LSGSLLPELFC
+1368 LSASVLPELFC

-1388 YRKIV
+1388 YRKII
-1393 RNELEDSKYT
+1393 RQELKGSKYVV
-1403 APEHINKIADRAER
+1403 PEHINKIADRAER

-1463 VIKTIRERYDD
+1463 VIKTIRERYND

-1499 SVASENMKKS
+1499 SVASENMKKNNINKC
-1509 NSNKGNNNKNNSHK
+1509 NS
-1523 DNSSKGN
+1523 
-1530 NNKNNSN
+1530 NKNNSN
-1537 KDNSSKI
+1537 QGNNNKDNNNKENSSKVK

>member
-38 KKTVRDVVRDC
+38 KNTVKDVVRDC
-49 YEQLGDCPITVSV
+49 HEQLGDCPVTVSV
-62 TGSGGLYVNKHFQIP
+62 TGSGGLYVNKHFNIP
-77 FIQEVISLS
+77 FIQEVVSLS

-212 IGGPLHFLPQLKK
+212 LGGPLHFLPELKN
-225 RFVETLGLTPSE
+225 RFVETLGLTPNE
-237 IISPEDGEIFV
+237 IISPNDGEIFV
-248 AKGAAMASMDE
+248 AKGAAVASTE
-259 QEMPFSELKKIV
+259 ENEMQFSELKKLV
-271 EKDFDEESVS
+271 EKDFDDESVN

-289 SDEELEA
+289 ADEELEA
-296 FRNRHS
+296 FRKRHS
-302 QSTVEYEDIEKYS
+302 QSTVEYEDIDKYV

-330 LVLLSEDNKILYSHY
+330 LVLLSEDNKILYSYY

-362 IYEIKSPESYF
+362 IYEIKSPGSYF

-459 LSAAQ
+459 LTPAQ

-524 TDDLGKHIVVQG
+524 TDDLGEHIVVQG

-577 AQNQLKKA
+577 AHNQLKKV
-585 QTPENGKRIADC
+585 QETNNGIGLANSQEASKGI
-597 YGTGIAN
+597 GTGFANRQSTSYDMGIAN
-604 HSESCNGVEL
+604 P
-614 ANHNTNH
+614 
-621 NTNNNGTELA
+621 
-631 DRNTNN
+631 
-637 NTDRKEIHNTNTSQ
+637 Q
-651 TADHHEASIG
+651 EAAGDG
-661 MGIAD
+661 M
-666 SQSSETNR
+666 
-674 AGSKIVKSSILS
+674 KIVKSSILS
-686 YEELESFTYKS
+686 SEELENFTYKS

-728 ERGSN
+728 ERGSSIN
-733 ISDGTAGNE
+733 HETSEIE
-742 NSLPNMFAE
+742 NKLPNMFAE
-751 KYEFLFN
+751 KYELLFN
-758 RKILTVGQAKRGTVG
+758 RKILTVEQAKRGTVG

-784 PFWHQFFTTLGFRVI
+784 PFWHKFFSVLGFRVI

-829 GHIENLIKKKRSN
+829 GHIENLLKKRITG

-882 NMEIDELQFL
+882 NMDLEGIQFL
-892 NPFLSL
+892 NPFISL
-898 NDRRKLPRRL
+898 RDRRKLPRRL
-908 NEIFPRI
+908 NEVFPTI
-915 QKIEIEKACKNGFF
+915 QKIEIEKACKYAYF

-935 AEMRNRGQKAL
+935 VEMRKRGERAL
-946 AELKQNGQKA
+946 EELRQNGQKA
-956 VILCGRPYHLD
+956 VILCGRPYHID

-981 GLGVLTLDAIPQ
+981 GLGVLTFDAIPQ
-993 KFDVENPL
+993 DFDVKNPL

-1020 ADKIDIGLVQL
+1020 SDKKDIGLVQL

-1053 GKIHTLLKIDE
+1053 GKIHTVLKIDE
-1064 VSNLGAVKIRMRSLI
+1064 VNNLGAVKIRMRSLI
-1079 ETVENRSRSKAKNT
+1079 ETIENRPKSKIKYE
-1093 EINGPVL
+1093 EIEKPIL
-1100 FTEENRKKHTILM
+1100 FTQENRKTHTILM

-1119 HFALISGLLNDLGF
+1119 HFALFSGILQDLGF
-1133 NLQILDDISPDVI
+1133 NLQILDDLGPNVI
-1146 QLGLKYVNNDACYP
+1146 QMGLKYVNNDACYP

-1176 YDTDNLSLLISQTGG
+1176 YDTDNLSLLITQTGG

-1220 FQGIEKHPGFN
+1220 FQGIEKHPGFD
-1231 IPKKKLMELA
+1231 IPKNKIMELA

-1268 GTCNTLKDKWI
+1268 GTCNTLKEKWI
-1279 DILKNSTDF
+1279 DILKNSNDF
-1288 SRSTFTKNVKT
+1288 SRKTFTKNVKM
-1299 IIEDFSSVDV
+1299 IIEDFSEVDV
-1309 TDEKKPKVGI
+1309 TDEEKPKVGI

-1351 TDFLL
+1351 TDFVL
-1356 YSFKN
+1356 YSLKN
-1361 PEYKRQE
+1361 PRYKREE
-1368 LSGSLLPELFC
+1368 LSASVLPELLSD
-1379 AALIKYFEY
+1379 ALIKYIEY
-1388 YRKIV
+1388 YRKII
-1393 RNELEDSKYT
+1393 RQELEYSKYVV
-1403 APEHINKIADRAER
+1403 PEHINKIADMAER

-1463 VIKTIRERYDD
+1463 VIKTIRERYND

-1499 SVASENMKKS
+1499 SVASENMKKG
-1509 NSNKGNNNKNNSHK
+1509 NSNYEKRQ
-1523 DNSSKGN
+1523 
-1530 NNKNNSN
+1530 
-1537 KDNSSKI
+1537 

>member
-150 EKSNKIYPIASRCG
+150 EKSSKIYPIASRCG

-212 IGGPLHFLPQLKK
+212 LGGPLHFLPQLKK

-259 QEMPFSELKKIV
+259 QDMPFSELKKIV

-353 SVIVDQIKH
+353 SVIVDQINH

-585 QTPENGKRIADC
+585 QMPNA
-597 YGTGIAN
+597 GTGIAN
-604 HSESCNGVEL
+604 CQGTCNGVEHAGHNKSCNGTVIANYQEANNGTEL
-614 ANHNTNH
+614 ACHNKSC
-621 NTNNNGTELA
+621 NGTELA
-631 DRNTNN
+631 DR
-637 NTDRKEIHNTNTSQ
+637 Q
-651 TADHHEASIG
+651 GASDSLG
-661 MGIAD
+661 MGVAD
-666 SQSSETNR
+666 RQTSGVR
-674 AGSKIVKSSILS
+674 KSSILS

-709 RLKINIFP
+709 RLKVNIFP

-733 ISDGTAGNE
+733 ISDGTAGSE

-751 KYEFLFN
+751 KYELLFN
-758 RKILTVGQAKRGTVG
+758 RQILTVGQAKRGIVG

-829 GHIENLIKKKRSN
+829 GHIENLIKKKRSK
-842 EENIDFIFYPSV
+842 EEDIDFIFYPSV

-946 AELKQNGQKA
+946 SELKQNGQKA

-1020 ADKIDIGLVQL
+1020 ADKKDIGLVQL

-1079 ETVENRSRSKAKNT
+1079 ETVENRSSSKASDD

-1100 FTEENRKKHTILM
+1100 FTEEERKKHTILM

-1119 HFALISGLLNDLGF
+1119 HFSLISGLLNDLGF

-1255 RCLCATRPYEKVK
+1255 RCLCATRPYERVK

-1279 DILKNSTDF
+1279 EILKNSTDF
-1288 SRSTFTKNVKT
+1288 SRKTFTKNVKT

-1361 PEYKRQE
+1361 PEYKHQE
-1368 LSGSLLPELFC
+1368 LSGSLLPALFC

-1393 RNELEDSKYT
+1393 RNELQDSKYT

-1429 LLTGEMIDLIEHG
+1429 LLTGEMIDFIEHG

-1509 NSNKGNNNKNNSHK
+1509 NSNKGNNNKNNS
-1523 DNSSKGN
+1523 
-1530 NNKNNSN
+1530 N

>member
-21 EDFNV
+21 ENFNV

-86 RGISTFIDQTD
+86 RGISTFIDKTD

-212 IGGPLHFLPQLKK
+212 LGGPLHFLPELKN
-225 RFVETLGLTPSE
+225 RFVETLGLTASE

-259 QEMPFSELKKIV
+259 QEMQFSELKKIV

-289 SDEELEA
+289 SGKELEA
-296 FRNRHS
+296 FRNKHS
-302 QSTVEYEDIEKYS
+302 QSTVEYEEINQYK

-330 LVLLSEDNKILYSHY
+330 LVLLSEDNKILYSYY

-353 SVIVDQIKH
+353 SVIVEQIKH

-524 TDDLGKHIVVQG
+524 TDDLGEHIVVQG

-577 AQNQLKKA
+577 AHNQLKKIHTA
-585 QTPENGKRIADC
+585 DAGTGIANHCKSCNGTELANSQESSKGIS
-597 YGTGIAN
+597 TGIAN

-614 ANHNTNH
+614 AGHNKSCNSTDIAIH
-621 NTNNNGTELA
+621 CKSCNGTELA
-631 DRNTNN
+631 N
-637 NTDRKEIHNTNTSQ
+637 SQ
-651 TADHHEASIG
+651 EASKGIGTGFANRQGSGDSFG
-661 MGIAD
+661 MGV
-666 SQSSETNR
+666 
-674 AGSKIVKSSILS
+674 AGRQTSGVCKSSILS
-686 YEELESFTYKS
+686 YDELENFTYKS

-709 RLKINIFP
+709 RLKVNIFP

-733 ISDGTAGNE
+733 ISDVTAGSE

-751 KYEFLFN
+751 KYELLFN
-758 RKILTVGQAKRGTVG
+758 REILTVGQAKRGIVG

-829 GHIENLIKKKRSN
+829 GHIENLIKKKRSK
-842 EENIDFIFYPSV
+842 EEDIDFIFYPSV

-882 NMEIDELQFL
+882 NMEIDEFQFL

-946 AELKQNGQKA
+946 SELKQNGQKA

-1020 ADKIDIGLVQL
+1020 ADKKDIGLVQL

-1079 ETVENRSRSKAKNT
+1079 ETVENRSSSKASDD

-1100 FTEENRKKHTILM
+1100 FTEEDRKKHTILM

-1119 HFALISGLLNDLGF
+1119 HFSLISGLLNDLGF

-1255 RCLCATRPYEKVK
+1255 RCLCATRPYERVR

-1288 SRSTFTKNVKT
+1288 SRNTFTKNVKT

-1361 PEYKRQE
+1361 PEYKHQE
-1368 LSGSLLPELFC
+1368 LSGSLLPALFC

-1393 RNELEDSKYT
+1393 RNELQDSKYN

-1463 VIKTIRERYDD
+1463 VIKTIREKYDD

-1499 SVASENMKKS
+1499 SVAGENMK
-1509 NSNKGNNNKNNSHK
+1509 HK
-1523 DNSSKGN
+1523 Q
-1530 NNKNNSN
+1530 
-1537 KDNSSKI
+1537 